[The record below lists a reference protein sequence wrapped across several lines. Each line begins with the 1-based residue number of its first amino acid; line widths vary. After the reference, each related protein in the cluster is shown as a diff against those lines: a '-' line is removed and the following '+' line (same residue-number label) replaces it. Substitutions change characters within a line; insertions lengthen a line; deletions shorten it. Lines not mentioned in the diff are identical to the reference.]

1 MTRRRPTRV
10 TRLLPI
16 VLPGLLLAALAVAW
30 LVQRSLPERSGATP
44 LDTTALLDSAP
55 EAFLRVT
62 GPRPLDFPADHAAH
76 PGYRSEWWYFTGN
89 LEAGDGRRFGFQF
102 TLFRFGL
109 GGDPAADADPIESV
123 FAADAVW
130 MAHLAVSDLEQQRF
144 LSRERFARGA
154 LGLAGATA
162 DRWWLRDW
170 TVDRTESG
178 WRLRAGAGDF
188 SLDLALDPARPVVLQ
203 GDAGYSRKGPA
214 AGNASRYYSYT
225 RMRSAGTLGL
235 DGMAFEVEGT
245 AWLDREWGSSQ
256 LGPGIQGW
264 DWFALQLDD
273 GRDLMVYRLR
283 TEQDMASPY
292 SSGTLVDAD
301 GRARTLGP
309 DAFDLRPTRRWRD
322 PDGVA
327 WPVAWSL
334 DLPSQGLSLEVRP
347 AFDAQLWRS
356 SVRYWEGAVEVLAD
370 GEPVGRGYLELSGYS
385 GTERTLPAR

>member
-1 MTRRRPTRV
+1 MAGRRRNDLARW
-10 TRLLPI
+10 LPI
-16 VLPGLLLAALAVAW
+16 AMPGLLIALVSVAW
-30 LVQRSLPERSGATP
+30 LVQRSVPETSGAAP

-55 EAFLRVT
+55 EDFLRVT
-62 GPRPLDFPADHAAH
+62 GPRPLDFPADHGAH
-76 PGYRSEWWYFTGN
+76 PGFRSEWWYFTGN
-89 LEAGDGRRFGFQF
+89 LEADDGRRFGFQF

-109 GGDPAADADPIESV
+109 GGERAVDARRIESA

-130 MAHLAVSDLEQQRF
+130 MAHLAVSDLQQNRF
-144 LSRERFARGA
+144 LARERFARGA

-178 WRLRAGAGDF
+178 WRLRAETDEF

-203 GDAGYSRKGPA
+203 GDAGYSRKGPS

-225 RMRSAGTLGL
+225 RMTSMGTLEL
-235 DGMAFEVEGT
+235 DGASIKVDGK

-256 LGPGIQGW
+256 LGPGIEGW

-283 TEQDMASPY
+283 TVDGTASRY
-292 SSGTLVDAD
+292 SAGTLVDPD
-301 GRARTLGP
+301 GRATALGP

-322 PDGVA
+322 PEGVE

-334 DLPSQGLSLEVRP
+334 DVPSEGLSLEVLP
-347 AFDAQLWRS
+347 AFDGQLWRS
-356 SVRYWEGAVEVLAD
+356 SVRYWEGAVEATSD
-370 GEPVGRGYLELSGYS
+370 GQPVGRGYLELSGYS
-385 GTERTLPAR
+385 GGDRGLPGR